1 MPVKGVMGIITD
13 RLLRT
18 IEYVYPFFITLLM
31 LYMSKYMFSQFQVF
45 EKMYDMNIILLY
57 FASGGFGLFLIGD
70 FVKIAMMKQ
79 QEVMNKLGLKA
90 KMDRLEIKRLKKN
103 NKAQKRALEVER
115 ELAELKGLP
124 AIVPLPEEEPEPTPE

>member
-1 MPVKGVMGIITD
+1 
-13 RLLRT
+13 
-18 IEYVYPFFITLLM
+18 M

-103 NKAQKRALEVER
+103 NKAQKRALELER